1 MKKILTAFISVV
13 FAYNIAAADSTNV
26 GIKLSHAKLSA
37 SGSETQNSGATV
49 TQKENDG
56 TFILPSFFVE
66 RQFQRSDV
74 FSVSLGLDFVP
85 LTAEVAKLDGTTGFN
100 ATVSAGNLITAY
112 VQPTYTV
119 SDKLSVF
126 GRLGYSQGDLE
137 VTNIS
142 RQASTT
148 TVNDAASTDGN
159 QDKDLK
165 GAIYGVGVQIN
176 NDLGILNFVRLEATR
191 TDFDQISHTN
201 SNGKIL
207 KADAEMDLITLTIG
221 KSF

>member
-1 MKKILTAFISVV
+1 MKKILTALVSVL

-49 TQKENDG
+49 TQNENDG
-56 TFILPSFFVE
+56 TFALPSFFVE

-137 VTNIS
+137 VDDFQ
-142 RQASTT
+142 RQATT
-148 TVNDAASTDGN
+148 AGTASTDTAP
-159 QDKDLK
+159 QEKDLK
-165 GAIYGVGVQIN
+165 GTV
-176 NDLGILNFVRLEATR
+176 LGLGAQFNRDDSMFVRVEATR
-191 TDFDQISHTN
+191 TDFDEVTHTN
-201 SNGKIL
+201 SNSKIL
-207 KADAEMDLITLTIG
+207 KADAELDLISLTIG

>member
-1 MKKILTAFISVV
+1 MKKILTTLVSVL

-49 TQKENDG
+49 TQNENDG
-56 TFILPSFFVE
+56 TFALPSFFVE
-66 RQFQRSDV
+66 RQIQRSDV

-137 VTNIS
+137 VNDFQ
-142 RQASTT
+142 RQTT
-148 TVNDAASTDGN
+148 TAGTASTDADP

-165 GAIYGVGVQIN
+165 GTVLGLGAQIN
-176 NDLGILNFVRLEATR
+176 RDDSMFIRVEATR
-191 TDFDQISHTN
+191 TDFDEVTHTN
-201 SNGKIL
+201 SNSKIL
-207 KADAEMDLITLTIG
+207 KADAELDLISFTIG